1 MEVEFLEV
9 TDSCVILGEKNLG
22 ITLLSREYVFLKDH
36 TLLLRVS
43 LVCESNKEKVLQLMY
58 EIYAEVIENLKTF

>member
-9 TDSCVILGEKNLG
+9 TDSCMILGVKNLG
-22 ITLLSREYVFLKDH
+22 ITLSREYVFLKDH
-36 TLLLRVS
+36 TLLVS
-43 LVCESNKEKVLQLMY
+43 LVCESIKEKVLQLMY

>member
-9 TDSCVILGEKNLG
+9 TDSCVILGVKNLG
-22 ITLLSREYVFLKDH
+22 ITLSREYVFLKDH
-36 TLLLRVS
+36 TLLVRVS
-43 LVCESNKEKVLQLMY
+43 LVCESIKEKVLQLMY

>member
-22 ITLLSREYVFLKDH
+22 ITLSREYVFLKDH
-36 TLLLRVS
+36 TLLVRLVGWLYWS
-43 LVCESNKEKVLQLMY
+43 LTPL
-58 EIYAEVIENLKTF
+58 

>member
-22 ITLLSREYVFLKDH
+22 ITLISREYVFLKDH